1 MRQFL
6 HSGPLGDLLYSLCAV
21 QAMGGGVLYTHK
33 GLGDFLRP
41 LLERQA
47 YISEV
52 RAFEEY
58 PPRRKRQRTVR
69 MSFNPMQLYSEKHG
83 ELINLDNFKSHRTKA
98 ERGQC
103 YSAAWYADMLQELR
117 GYTTPNF
124 EAPWISQVTP
134 KPEAK
139 LVVTCTNNYHDA
151 DNIPWELLADYEKDI
166 LFLGFP
172 KDYTYFTGRYNTHP
186 TWKTCATALEIAELI
201 AGSRLFIGNQSGN
214 YAIAEAMKHP
224 RVLEFCQAAR
234 VAGPV
239 GPNGS
244 TTLTREVLDA
254 CVSA

>member
-33 GLGDFLRP
+33 LLGDFLRP

-52 RAFEEY
+52 REFEEY
-58 PPRRKRQRTVR
+58 LPKRGRQRTIR
-69 MSFNPMQLYSEKHG
+69 MSHEPLRLYSPKHG
-83 ELINLDNFKSHRTKA
+83 ELINLDRFKVHRTPR
-98 ERGQC
+98 ERGKC
-103 YSAAWYADMLQELR
+103 YSAEWYADMFKELS
-117 GYTTPNF
+117 GYTAPNF
-124 EAPWISQVTP
+124 EAPWLSRVTP
-134 KPEAK
+134 KLEAK
-139 LVVTCTNNYHDA
+139 LVVTCTTNYHDA
-151 DNIPWELLADYEKDI
+151 DNIAWELLADYQEDI

-172 KDYTYFTGRYNTHP
+172 KDYAYFTGRYGFRP
-186 TWKTCATALEIAELI
+186 TWKTCATALELAELI
-201 AGSRLFIGNQSGN
+201 SGSKLFIGNQSGN

-239 GPNGS
+239 GPHGT